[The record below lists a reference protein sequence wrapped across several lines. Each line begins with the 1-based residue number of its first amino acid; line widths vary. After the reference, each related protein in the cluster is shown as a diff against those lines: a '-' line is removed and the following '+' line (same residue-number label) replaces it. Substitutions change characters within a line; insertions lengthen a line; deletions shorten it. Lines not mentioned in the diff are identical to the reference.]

1 MKKII
6 ALLLAAILV
15 FTLAACGKKEAAPAT
30 TPAQSSGTSSSGS
43 SSSGSSASSGS
54 QSAAAASDHL
64 LDKPMT
70 FKVSF
75 TENPDTAVGQI
86 MPPAFEKISEMTN
99 GDLLFEIYPSSQL
112 GTNTEVMEQ
121 ITNGAPIIGAAGYDN
136 MSAFVESC
144 IPYAI
149 PYVFENTDEVCAF
162 AKTAAFESLAQDM
175 TAAGYVPISS
185 GTLGVRHFISTF
197 EITKAADVKGHI
209 MRMGAANPCQSF
221 ITVMGGSPATSAW
234 ADNYSML
241 QSGQIESCE
250 ASIDLLWSSS
260 LYEVCDYLCL
270 SGHLSTPFMYVMS
283 PDFWN
288 QIPGEYQK
296 IIKDVMS
303 DATAELAAK
312 LNGDASGYV
321 QKFKD
326 AGTKVCENPDIASFT
341 SYLPALFDY
350 LNIPTSKYDE
360 IRKSIDEAM
369 KN

>member
-1 MKKII
+1 MKKVI
-6 ALLLAAILV
+6 ALLLTVILV
-15 FTLAACGKKEAAPAT
+15 FSLAACAKKEAPAPA
-30 TPAQSSGTSSSGS
+30 PAPSTSGTSSGS

-54 QSAAAASDHL
+54 QATPAAPEHL

-86 MPPAFEKISEMTN
+86 MPPAYEKITEMTN

-121 ITNGAPIIGAAGYDN
+121 IVNGAPIIGAAGYDN

-162 AKTAAFESLAQDM
+162 AKSATFESLAQDM
-175 TAAGYVPISS
+175 MAAGYVPISS

-197 EITKAADVKGHI
+197 ELTKAEDMKGHI
-209 MRMGAANPCQSF
+209 IRMGAANPCQSF
-221 ITVMGGSPATSAW
+221 VTVIGGSPATSAW

-241 QSGQIESCE
+241 QSGQIEACE

-283 PDFWN
+283 PDYWN

-303 DATAELAAK
+303 DATAELAAR

-326 AGTKVCENPDIASFT
+326 AGVKVCEKPDIASFT

-369 KN
+369 KL

>member
-15 FTLAACGKKEAAPAT
+15 FSLSACGGKTEQQPA
-30 TPAQSSGTSSSGS
+30 AQSSTPAASSGS
-43 SSSGSSASSGS
+43 SSSGSSAPA
-54 QSAAAASDHL
+54 QTASNEPAHL

-75 TENPDTAVGQI
+75 TENPDTAIGQI
-86 MPPAFEKISEMTN
+86 VPPAYEKITELTN
-99 GDLLFEIYPSSQL
+99 GDLKFEIFPSSQL
-112 GTNTEVMEQ
+112 GTNAEVMEQ
-121 ITNGAPIIGAAGYDN
+121 IANGAPIIGVAGYDN
-136 MSAFVESC
+136 MSAFVDSC
-144 IPYAI
+144 TPYAI

-162 AKTAAFESLAQDM
+162 AKSPAFAGLAQDM
-175 TAAGYVPISS
+175 ANAGYVPISS

-197 EITKAADVKGHI
+197 EITKAEDMKGHI
-209 MRMGAANPCQSF
+209 IRMGAANACQSF
-221 ITVMGGSPATSAW
+221 ATVIGGSPATTAW

-241 QSGQIESCE
+241 QSGQIDACE

-270 SGHLSTPFMYVMS
+270 SGHLSTPFMFIIS
-283 PDFWN
+283 PDYWA
-288 QIPGEYQK
+288 QIPAEYQT
-296 IIKDVMS
+296 IIKDVLA
-303 DATAELAAK
+303 DAMNDLAAK
-312 LNGDASGYV
+312 LNGDASGFV

-326 AGTKVCENPDIASFT
+326 AGVKVCEKPDIASFT
-341 SYLPALFDY
+341 AYLPALFDY

-369 KN
+369 KL